1 MLIEDRLDFFDILL
15 VTDEGVSDELDVLW
29 DDVEDVTTV
38 LLGEGRKIDAYAW
51 DVDALARAELAVV
64 LADGEELVTFLLL
77 YVKG

>member
-77 YVKG
+77 YVEG

>member
-1 MLIEDRLDFFDILL
+1 M
-15 VTDEGVSDELDVLW
+15 SDELDVLW

-51 DVDALARAELAVV
+51 DVDALARAELTVV

-77 YVKG
+77 YVEG